1 MDHHEQHHQHHEK
14 EREHKK
20 EEEKRHERETE
31 QQPRVIHPIWFVVVG
46 LLLMAG
52 VLAVWMWP
60 F

>member
-20 EEEKRHERETE
+20 AEQKRHEHTMEKET
-31 QQPRVIHPIWFVVVG
+31 RTIHPIWFVVVG
-46 LLLMAG
+46 LILMAG

-60 F
+60 V

>member
-20 EEEKRHERETE
+20 AEQKRHEHEMER
-31 QQPRVIHPIWFVVVG
+31 QPSVIHPIWFVVVG
-46 LLLMAG
+46 LLMMAG